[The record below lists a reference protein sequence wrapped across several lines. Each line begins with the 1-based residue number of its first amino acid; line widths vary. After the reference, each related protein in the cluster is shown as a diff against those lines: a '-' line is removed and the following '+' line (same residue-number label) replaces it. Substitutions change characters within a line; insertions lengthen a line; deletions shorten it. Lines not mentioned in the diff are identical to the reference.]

1 MSWSSSSRRR
11 ASRRLLVAGM
21 VLALGACFRP
31 LYGPTASGVP
41 VRDSLA
47 AIQVDTINTLRGQER
62 LGHFLRSELIFD
74 LDGSGRTAQKRYKL
88 VIDAAEA
95 VQITSA
101 DTTSGRA
108 NAGMLNVT
116 ARYRLTTL
124 DGKRELTAGVARATA
139 TYFRDPQR
147 FASLRAARDA
157 EMRASAQVADDIKQ
171 RLAALFATSP

>member
-11 ASRRLLVAGM
+11 ASRRLLAAGM

-31 LYGPTASGVP
+31 LYGPTASGVR
-41 VRDSLA
+41 VQDSLA
-47 AIQVDTINTLRGQER
+47 AIQVDTINTVRGQER
-62 LGHFLRSELIFD
+62 LGHVLRSELVFN
-74 LDGSGRTAQKRYKL
+74 LDGSGQAAQTRYKL
-88 VIDAAEA
+88 AIDAAEA
-95 VQITSA
+95 VQVTSA

-108 NAGMLNVT
+108 NAAMLNVT

-124 DGKRELTAGVARATA
+124 DGKRELTAGVARGSA

-157 EMRASAQVADDIKQ
+157 EIRAATQLADDIKQ